1 MTSKYRLKQ
10 PAAGWPIGTIV
21 TKCEKDPNPERDLT
35 LVESSTPG
43 GFKHG
48 SNGTNSQPAG
58 MWGGWVETKKLQRI
72 LTVQDLEAGE
82 TYRIRPDLVAEKSY
96 YPGVYTKCNGFS
108 TRNNGIIVKWEGHEK
123 LEVVR
128 VVKDRTPE
136 VGEQEPQVLPAS
148 SVPPVTVKRK
158 VLTIDN
164 IGVGQTFIVHG
175 KPEEV
180 YVKISNSHVF
190 NHKLLQMHAT
200 DAQRFQSHLN
210 LVVVELHVFNGK

>member
-1 MTSKYRLKQ
+1 MTSSYRLKV
-10 PAAGWPIGTIV
+10 AAHGWPKGTIV
-21 TKCEKDPNPERDLT
+21 TKCKRDPLPCSGLT

-43 GFKHG
+43 YYRHG
-48 SNGTNSQPAG
+48 SKGTNSQPAG
-58 MWGGWVETKKLQRI
+58 MWGAWVDNGK
-72 LTVQDLEAGE
+72 LEA
-82 TYRIRPDLVAEKSY
+82 L
-96 YPGVYTKCNGFS
+96 
-108 TRNNGIIVKWEGHEK
+108 
-123 LEVVR
+123 
-128 VVKDRTPE
+128 PE
-136 VGEQEPQVLPAS
+136 VGKQTPQVLPAS
-148 SVPPVTVKRK
+148 SVPPVMVKRK

-210 LVVVELHVFNGK
+210 LVVVELVVYNGK

>member
-1 MTSKYRLKQ
+1 MTSTYRLKVA
-10 PAAGWPIGTIV
+10 AAGWPVGTIV
-21 TKCEKDPNPERDLT
+21 TKCKRDPTPIPGLT

-43 GFKHG
+43 HYRNG
-48 SNGTNSQPAG
+48 SNGLNSQPDG
-58 MWGGWVETKKLQRI
+58 MFGAWVRDDELEEIKVQKAIIICEGGSRLCPPHGTEVFVKPSSFGKHDSFLWFSLDGVTWLDEI
-72 LTVQDLEAGE
+72 LAD
-82 TYRIRPDLVAEKSY
+82 RFK
-96 YPGVYTKCNGFS
+96 
-108 TRNNGIIVKWEGHEK
+108 II
-123 LEVVR
+123 
-128 VVKDRTPE
+128 DDSPE
-136 VGEQEPQVLPAS
+136 VDEQTSQVLPAS

-190 NHKLLQMHAT
+190 NHKLLQMHTT